1 MGVQYLIG
9 DKIKELREKK
19 GLTQKELAEEI
30 GVAQSTVAMIESGKN
45 KGSIETLSKI
55 ANYFNV
61 SIDYLTTTEEKLSF
75 AMDSLKKIHKLTKEG
90 VYNEQK
96 ENKIETLAAHF
107 EGEEFTDEDIEDIKK
122 FINFILSKKKQQ

>member
-1 MGVQYLIG
+1 MIG

-61 SIDYLTTTEEKLSF
+61 SIDYLTTTEEKLNF
-75 AMDSLKKIHKLTKEG
+75 AMDSLKKIHKLAKEG
-90 VYNEQK
+90 VNNEQK

-107 EGEEFTDEDIEDIKK
+107 EGEEFTDEDVEDIKK
-122 FINFILSKKKQQ
+122 FINFILTKKKQQ